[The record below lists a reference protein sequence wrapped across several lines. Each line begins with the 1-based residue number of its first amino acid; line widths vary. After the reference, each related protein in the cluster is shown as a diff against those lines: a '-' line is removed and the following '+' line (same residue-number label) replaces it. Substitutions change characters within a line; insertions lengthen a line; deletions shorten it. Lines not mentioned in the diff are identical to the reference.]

1 MNLKHITAPP
11 IELTLASGFKEYSIL
26 CFMKFEK
33 ALKKV
38 YWYMFYKYLSK

>member
-11 IELTLASGFKEYSIL
+11 IELTLASDFKEYSSF

-33 ALKKV
+33 VLKKV
-38 YWYMFYKYLSK
+38 YWYMFYKHFSK